1 MKIIHISDI
10 HLTENGREIW
20 GVNTLDHF
28 CKAIG
33 RIKDLDGIDGI
44 FVSGDLSNDGSRW
57 TYEYIDRAFSEIGI
71 PTFCCPG
78 NHDNLD
84 EFYNGYKPSFY
95 RNCDIVEL
103 CGWNFIM
110 LNSAVSGM
118 SRGFFSQEKLS
129 NMIQQCKG
137 MVAVVLH
144 HPPIEQEGWLNRK
157 LLENRDKFNDIIQH
171 AENVRLILY
180 GHTHYHTKEIING
193 KVYSSAPSVG
203 FAFNPNLQKF
213 KIANGEE
220 GFSIIEINGDN
231 VVITKE
237 ELNSEMTKRK

>member
-33 RIKDLDGIDGI
+33 RIKDQDGIDGV

-71 PTFCCPG
+71 PTYCCPG

-95 RNCDIVEL
+95 NIGEIAEL

-110 LNSAVSGM
+110 LNSAVRDM
-118 SRGFFSQEKLS
+118 SRGIFSPEKLS
-129 NMIQQCKG
+129 NLILRCNG
-137 MVAVVLH
+137 PVAVVLH

-157 LLENRDKFNDIIQH
+157 LLENRDKFNDIIQL
-171 AENVRLILY
+171 AENVRLVLY
-180 GHTHYHTKEIING
+180 GHTHYHTKKIING
-193 KVYSSAPSVG
+193 TVYSSAPSIG
-203 FAFNPNLQKF
+203 FAFNPYLHKF
-213 KIANGEE
+213 EIADGEE
-220 GFSIIEINGDN
+220 GFSIIEIDDDN

-237 ELNSEMTKRK
+237 SLYEIGMP

>member
-28 CKAIG
+28 SKAIW
-33 RIKDLDGIDGI
+33 RIKNIDGIDGI
-44 FVSGDLSNDGSRW
+44 FVSGDLSDDGSRW
-57 TYEYIDRAFSEIGI
+57 TYEFIDRAFSEIGI

-95 RNCDIVEL
+95 SICDIVKL

-110 LNSAVSGM
+110 LNSAVRNM
-118 SRGFFSQEKLS
+118 SRGFICQEKLS
-129 NMIQQCKG
+129 NLIQRCKG
-137 MVAVVLH
+137 KVAVILH

-157 LLENRDKFNDIIQH
+157 LLKNRDKFNDIIRH
-171 AENVRLILY
+171 SENVRLVLY
-180 GHTHYHTKEIING
+180 GHTHYYTKDIING
-193 KVYSSAPSVG
+193 KVYCSAPSIG
-203 FAFNPNLQKF
+203 FAFNPNLNKF
-213 KIANGEE
+213 EIANGEE
-220 GFSIIEINGDN
+220 GFSIIEIDGDN
-231 VVITKE
+231 VLITRE
-237 ELNSEMTKRK
+237 HLYEIRMS